1 MELIPCFEVSMT
13 KQWWNSDGYPDLG
26 CQHRGRHREGHCVGN
41 EAPLLWPR
49 SLFLMFSQT
58 STQFSC
64 RDLKHLRRVSLAGTA
79 WYTEAA
85 HIPRFAVC
93 EKLRLHICLQAR
105 LRAAS
110 SVMLQ
115 LATKR
120 TYQARN
126 AEDFLAA
133 VVRQATRL
141 PQRAAAVDSTQ
152 IASPYLDA
160 ESAAP
165 GHAPTAALAVAC
177 LQNPSNVQKSDCH

>member
-1 MELIPCFEVSMT
+1 
-13 KQWWNSDGYPDLG
+13 
-26 CQHRGRHREGHCVGN
+26 
-41 EAPLLWPR
+41 
-49 SLFLMFSQT
+49 
-58 STQFSC
+58 
-64 RDLKHLRRVSLAGTA
+64 
-79 WYTEAA
+79 
-85 HIPRFAVC
+85 
-93 EKLRLHICLQAR
+93 
-105 LRAAS
+105 
-110 SVMLQ
+110 MLQ

-160 ESAAP
+160 ESAAL
-165 GHAPTAALAVAC
+165 GHAPEAALAVAC